1 LIEFIRICSIH
12 HMSNIEDDTFD
23 QLEEYLRV
31 LIKIGR
37 ILDKSFSRV
46 ILFFFCDSQFHSIS
60 SLLLFK

>member
-1 LIEFIRICSIH
+1 
-12 HMSNIEDDTFD
+12 MSNIEDDTFD